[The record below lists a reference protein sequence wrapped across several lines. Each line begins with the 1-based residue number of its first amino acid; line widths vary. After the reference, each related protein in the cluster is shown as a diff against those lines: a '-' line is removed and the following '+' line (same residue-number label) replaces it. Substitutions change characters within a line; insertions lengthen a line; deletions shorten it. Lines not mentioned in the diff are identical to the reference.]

1 MKKLDD
7 AKSRIEMENFSNS
20 LHGFEVQLVFYFC
33 FSSEKVG
40 INTWVQKIINSTN
53 LVESHDI
60 FYSALCTITIFFGDA
75 MRLFFI
81 S

>member
-33 FSSEKVG
+33 FSSAKVG
-40 INTWVQKIINSTN
+40 INTWEQKIINSTN

-60 FYSALCTITIFFGDA
+60 FFILLYARLQFFW
-75 MRLFFI
+75 
-81 S
+81 